1 MDDASQNEV
10 LAAGIDERNKMAIN
24 RRTFLIRG
32 SGVLAAAGAAT
43 AIPAFLPMLAGADA
57 AEPKTGAASLG
68 TPAGSTVDVST
79 GPMTEPLVA
88 HIRDL
93 STGEIGLFSGE
104 REFVIHDRHLARS
117 LFKATQ

>member
-1 MDDASQNEV
+1 
-10 LAAGIDERNKMAIN
+10 MAIN

-43 AIPAFLPMLAGADA
+43 AVPAFLPALARADA
-57 AEPKTGAASLG
+57 TEPRAGTASSIAMDG
-68 TPAGSTVDVST
+68 FPDT
-79 GPMTEPLVA
+79 PMTEPLIA

-93 STGEIGLFSGE
+93 STGEIGLLSGE
-104 REFVIHDRHLARS
+104 KEFVIHDRELARS